1 MRRFAA
7 IFAAFALVFAI
18 SYPILGQKTSSKDEK
33 TDDGPH
39 IGPVK
44 VVGNGKIYSFKP
56 GEVGHVSK
64 YVYHV
69 SRIEDDCLIMR
80 LGSFRF
86 MLLGGD
92 HKGLST
98 NAPVQLT
105 GQWKVLEPTR
115 DRGITYPTIQAK
127 TGAKI
132 ILR

>member
-1 MRRFAA
+1 MRRIASISAVFML
-7 IFAAFALVFAI
+7 FFAI
-18 SYPILGQKTSSKDEK
+18 SAPIFSQKSPQKDEK
-33 TDDGPH
+33 DEGPH

-44 VVGNGKIYSFKP
+44 TVGNSKIFSFKV

-69 SRIEDDCLIMR
+69 SKIEDNYLIMR
-80 LGSFRF
+80 IGTFRF
-86 MLLGGD
+86 MLIGGD

-115 DRGITYPTIQAK
+115 DRGITYPTIEAK
-127 TGAKI
+127 SGAKI
-132 ILR
+132 VLR